1 VTPAE
6 LEQLRSPE
14 GRALLDE
21 VTPYNPSE
29 VLASAERLRT
39 HYDTD
44 LVTVAM
50 TQARLRTKA
59 AERFGDRAFTLWWT
73 PDSLEQ
79 ATRPEVSARRARR
92 LVDAGATYVADLG
105 CGAGLDTLAMADAGL
120 KVLAVEREPTLAEVA
135 SANAEEAGL
144 ADRIEVRCA
153 DALTVDLAAE
163 GCDAVFVDPARRK
176 GGRRIL
182 EPEHW
187 SPRFSVAVDLAQRVP
202 RGVLKVAP
210 GLDRSLVPDDA
221 VFEAV
226 SADGTLV
233 EVALWFG
240 MPEGEVR
247 RRAVVLPAGATLDNT
262 APRPP
267 RTPVGAWGSWVVE
280 PDDAVIRSGL
290 VAQLAAG
297 INGRLIDPQI
307 AYVTC
312 DDEPPADPLY
322 ARFAIDE
329 VIPFSMK
336 VLRTALRDRSIGRLE
351 VKKRGFAMD
360 PDEVRRGLKLDR
372 RAPGS
377 CTVLL
382 TRVGD
387 APVAAIAHRP

>member
-1 VTPAE
+1 MNPAE
-6 LEQLRSPE
+6 LEQLRSAE

-21 VTPYNPSE
+21 VTPYDPAD
-29 VLASAERLRT
+29 VLASAERLRA

-59 AERFGDRAFTLWWT
+59 AQRFGEQAFTLWWT

-92 LVDAGATYVADLG
+92 LVEAGATFVADLG
-105 CGAGLDTLAMADAGL
+105 CGAGLDTLAMAHSGL
-120 KVLAVEREPTLAEVA
+120 KVLAIEREPTLAEVA
-135 SANAEEAGL
+135 RANVEEAGFG
-144 ADRIEVRCA
+144 DRVEVRCA
-153 DALTVDLAAE
+153 DALTIDLAAE

-176 GGRRIL
+176 GGRRL
-182 EPEHW
+182 LDPEHW
-187 SPRFSVAVDLAQRVP
+187 SPRFSAAVALVQRVP

-210 GLDRSLVPDDA
+210 GLDRSLVPDGA
-221 VFEAV
+221 IFEAV
-226 SADGTLV
+226 SAEGTLV

-240 MPEGEVR
+240 VPDGEVL
-247 RRAVVLPAGATLDNT
+247 RRAVVLPSGATLDNT

-267 RTPVGAWGSWVVE
+267 RTPVGAWGAWLVE

-290 VAQLAAG
+290 VAQLAARIG
-297 INGRLIDPQI
+297 GRLIDPQI

-312 DDEPPADPLY
+312 DNEPPADPLY
-322 ARFAIDE
+322 ARFAIDD

-336 VLRTALRDRSIGRLE
+336 ALRTALRDRGIGRLE

-372 RAPGS
+372 GAPGA